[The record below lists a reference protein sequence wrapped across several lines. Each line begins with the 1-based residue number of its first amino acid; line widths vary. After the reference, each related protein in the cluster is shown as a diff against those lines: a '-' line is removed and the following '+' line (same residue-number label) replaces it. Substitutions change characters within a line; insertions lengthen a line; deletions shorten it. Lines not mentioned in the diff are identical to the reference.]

1 MNQKQLSYD
10 ELRQMLLESERLRI
24 DAERELGAQELL
36 IAALLQSVS
45 LAHGGSAAD
54 ARTRIAALI
63 QSEEV
68 RSRLDEPDYLT
79 REEQLEEALETL
91 DSRLGW
97 YWPAQRDSGTIE

>member
-1 MNQKQLSYD
+1 MYQQQPSYD
-10 ELRQMLLESERLRI
+10 ELRQMLLESEDMRI
-24 DAERELGAQELL
+24 DAGRELEAQELL

-54 ARTRIAALI
+54 ARTWIAALI

-68 RSRLDEPDYLT
+68 RSRLEKPDYLT
-79 REEQLEEALETL
+79 KEEQLEEALETL

-97 YWPAQRDSGTIE
+97 YWPAQRDSGATE